1 MILGRAGPS
10 GEDSKLPPQGTTVSS
25 LVLEVLPA
33 TRFSPNKQIKKKIY
47 NGINTG

>member
-1 MILGRAGPS
+1 MILGRASPS

-33 TRFSPNKQIKKKIY
+33 TRFSQNKQIKNIY
-47 NGINTG
+47 NDGINTG